1 MRKLNKIDVLGNKK
15 ISRQDLS
22 EEIRCEID
30 VLGGLDIF
38 TDAHVQGVV
47 KTTTRICEEMG
58 LNYEDLKKCVLCA
71 YLHDVGKIRIPSAIL
86 QKNGKLTDEEFAEM
100 KMHTVYGYE
109 ICMQYQN
116 FRDLAPIVR
125 AHHESFDGS
134 GYPDGLVGSQIPF
147 ESSII
152 KVADV
157 YDALTQRRQY
167 KEGYKQTKAL
177 DIMLGDA
184 RKNKMS
190 AKIMV
195 YLMRTLLKEV
205 EERIATH
212 ENNIAQLKENLETL
226 HDLERIYKSIY
237 DRGYSNKS
245 ARQLARFDL
254 PAGYDMSTNANLLIV
269 NHKALEKEREW
280 LDFCKNEYKLMKKQ
294 EDEIKSI
301 ARRER
306 VYRPEVY
313 ERWFNR

>member
-1 MRKLNKIDVLGNKK
+1 MRKLNKIDVLGNRK

-71 YLHDVGKIRIPSAIL
+71 YLHDIGKIRIPSAIL

-116 FRDLAPIVR
+116 FRDLAPIIR

-167 KEGYKQTKAL
+167 KDGYKQTKAL

-205 EERIATH
+205 EERIITH
-212 ENNIAQLKENLETL
+212 ENNISQLKENLETL

-269 NHKALEKEREW
+269 KQKALEKEKEW
-280 LDFCKNEYKLMKKQ
+280 LDFCKDEYKLMKKQ
-294 EDEIKSI
+294 DDEIKAI

-306 VYRPEVY
+306 IYRPEVY
-313 ERWFNR
+313 ERWFNK

>member
-1 MRKLNKIDVLGNKK
+1 MRKLNKIDVLGNRK

-22 EEIRCEID
+22 EEIICEID

-71 YLHDVGKIRIPSAIL
+71 YLHDIGKIRIPSAIL

-116 FRDLAPIVR
+116 FRDLAPIIR

-167 KEGYKQTKAL
+167 KDGYKQTKAL

-184 RKNKMS
+184 RKNRMS

-205 EERIATH
+205 EERITTH
-212 ENNIAQLKENLETL
+212 ENNISQLKENLETL

-269 NHKALEKEREW
+269 KQKALEKEKEW
-280 LDFCKNEYKLMKKQ
+280 LDFCKDEYKLMKKQ
-294 EDEIKSI
+294 EDEIKAI

-306 VYRPEVY
+306 IYRPEVY
-313 ERWFNR
+313 ERWFNK

>member
-177 DIMLGDA
+177 DIMLRDA

-212 ENNIAQLKENLETL
+212 EDNIAQLKENLETL
-226 HDLERIYKSIY
+226 HELERIYKSIY

-269 NHKALEKEREW
+269 KQKALEKEREW

-313 ERWFNR
+313 ERWFNK

>member
-1 MRKLNKIDVLGNKK
+1 MRKINKIDVLGNKK
-15 ISRQDLS
+15 ISKQDLS

-47 KTTTRICEEMG
+47 KITTRICEEMG
-58 LNYEDLKKCVLCA
+58 LKYEDLKKCVLCA
-71 YLHDVGKIRIPSAIL
+71 YLHDVGKIKIPSAIL

-116 FRDLAPIVR
+116 FRELAPIVR

-134 GYPDGLVGSQIPF
+134 GYPDRLVGNQIPF
-147 ESSII
+147 EASII

-177 DIMLGDA
+177 DIMIGDA
-184 RKNKMS
+184 KKGKMS

-205 EERIATH
+205 EERINTH
-212 ENNIAQLKENLETL
+212 ENNIAELKENLEIL
-226 HDLERIYKSIY
+226 HELEKIYKSIY
-237 DRGYSNKS
+237 DRGYSDRS
-245 ARQLARFDL
+245 AKQLARFDL

-269 NHKALEKEREW
+269 KQKALEKEKGW
-280 LDFCKNEYKLMKKQ
+280 FDFCKEEYKLMKKQ

-301 ARRER
+301 AKREKF
-306 VYRPEVY
+306 YRPEVY
-313 ERWFNR
+313 ERWFNK

>member
-1 MRKLNKIDVLGNKK
+1 MRKLNKIDVLGNRK

-71 YLHDVGKIRIPSAIL
+71 YLHDIGKIRIPSAIL

-116 FRDLAPIVR
+116 FRDLAPIIR

-167 KEGYKQTKAL
+167 KDGYKQTKAL

-205 EERIATH
+205 EERIITH
-212 ENNIAQLKENLETL
+212 ENNISQLKENLETL

-269 NHKALEKEREW
+269 KQKALEKEREW
-280 LDFCKNEYKLMKKQ
+280 LDFCKDEYKLMKKQ
-294 EDEIKSI
+294 DDEIKAI

-306 VYRPEVY
+306 IYRPEVY
-313 ERWFNR
+313 ERWFNK